1 MNKQVYEVTQD
12 GLEDLKSELRNIKE
26 VLIPANV
33 EALVAARGQGDLSEN
48 ADYDAA
54 REEQAR
60 LDQRVK
66 ELEAYIKNAKIIE
79 NVVSDVVVTGSKVN
93 ITYLD
98 LNKTFDYQIV
108 GTIQASPIEGKIS
121 NEAPLGKGLLGK
133 KAGEVVLIQSETGKD
148 HQVRINSIK

>member
-12 GLEDLKSELRNIKE
+12 GLEDLKAELRNIKE